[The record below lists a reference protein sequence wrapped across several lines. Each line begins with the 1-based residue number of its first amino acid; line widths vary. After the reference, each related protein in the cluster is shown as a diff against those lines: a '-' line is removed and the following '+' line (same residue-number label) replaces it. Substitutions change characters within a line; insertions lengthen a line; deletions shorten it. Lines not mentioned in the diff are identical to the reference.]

1 VIDGI
6 ASEPRLAL
14 FPRLRRRL
22 GYLENALTEA
32 NRERLVLHAEVRELR
47 AYREETERLSVL
59 LAEAL
64 DEHRAALAELKRVL
78 G

>member
-1 VIDGI
+1 MSETFM
-6 ASEPRLAL
+6 AEPRLAL

-22 GYLENALTEA
+22 AYLEHALTEA
-32 NRERLVLHAEVRELR
+32 NRERLVLNAEVRELR
-47 AYREETERLSVL
+47 AEREETEQLTVL

-64 DEHRAALAELKRVL
+64 REHSEALAELKRVL

>member
-1 VIDGI
+1 M
-6 ASEPRLAL
+6 SETFMTEPRLAL
-14 FPRLRRRL
+14 FPRLKRRL
-22 GYLENALTEA
+22 AYLEHALTEA

-47 AYREETERLSVL
+47 GDREETERLSAQ

-64 DEHRAALAELKRVL
+64 REHSAALADLKHVL

>member
-1 VIDGI
+1 MMDGL

-47 AYREETERLSVL
+47 AHRDETERLSL
-59 LAEAL
+59 LLEEAL
-64 DEHRAALAELKRVL
+64 REHAAALAELKRVL